1 MFKIIS
7 GFNSSVESIS
17 EAYSDIAPDAS
28 SKFYSILLS
37 TQPAVAAAV
46 AEIIETAIE
55 TLFVDVPGWSRELP
69 VNATV
74 ISNLP
79 EITGTPLDFIADVL
93 PASQEVEITS
103 SLLTGGD
110 GANSIFGLSG
120 WDVIDAGAGNDSVR
134 GGNGRDVITGGTGSD
149 ELWGDFGWNTYLEN
163 NDGEQDLLVIK
174 SDQFLENYWYE
185 KSGNNPNGEKADIIT
200 ELDAFDQI
208 KILGVDTSQITIDQ
222 ASAHS
227 QSALGIF
234 AKGFLEAVYVGTN
247 LNIGQLLDMV
257 SGDASSQVMN
267 NTQGFYGV

>member
-17 EAYSDIAPDAS
+17 EAYSDIVADGS
-28 SKFYSILLS
+28 SKFYSTLLS
-37 TQPAVAAAV
+37 AQPAVAG
-46 AEIIETAIE
+46 IIETAIE

-93 PASQEVEITS
+93 PASQEVVITS

-110 GANSIFGLSG
+110 GANNIFGLSG
-120 WDVIDAGAGNDSVR
+120 WDVIKAGAGNDSVR

-163 NDGEQDLLVIK
+163 NDGEKDLLVIK
-174 SDQFLENYWYE
+174 SDQLLENFWYG

-208 KILGVDTSQITIDQ
+208 KILGADTSQITINQ
-222 ASAHS
+222 ASAHG
-227 QSALGIF
+227 QSGLGIF
-234 AKGFLEAVYVGTN
+234 TDGFVEAV
-247 LNIGQLLDMV
+247 
-257 SGDASSQVMN
+257 
-267 NTQGFYGV
+267 

>member
-1 MFKIIS
+1 MFRIIS
-7 GFNSSVESIS
+7 GFNSAVESIS

-93 PASQEVEITS
+93 PASQEVVITS

-163 NDGEQDLLVIK
+163 NDGEKDLLVIK
-174 SDQFLENYWYE
+174 SDQLLENFWYG
-185 KSGNNPNGEKADIIT
+185 KSGNNPNGEKADIIS

-208 KILGVDTSQITIDQ
+208 KILGADTSQITINQ
-222 ASAHS
+222 ASAHG
-227 QSALGIF
+227 QSGLGIF
-234 AKGFLEAVYVGTN
+234 TDGFVEAV
-247 LNIGQLLDMV
+247 
-257 SGDASSQVMN
+257 
-267 NTQGFYGV
+267 

>member
-1 MFKIIS
+1 MFRIIS
-7 GFNSSVESIS
+7 GFNSAVESIS
-17 EAYSDIAPDAS
+17 EAYSDIVPDAS
-28 SKFYSILLS
+28 SKFYSTLIS
-37 TQPAVAAAV
+37 TQPAVTAAV

-55 TLFVDVPGWSRELP
+55 TFFVDVPGWSRELP

-110 GANSIFGLSG
+110 GANSIFGLSA
-120 WDVIDAGAGNDSVR
+120 WDVINAGAGNDSVR

-163 NDGEQDLLVIK
+163 NDGEKDLLVIK
-174 SDQFLENYWYE
+174 SDQLLENFWYG
-185 KSGNNPNGEKADIIT
+185 KSGNNPNGEKADIIS

-208 KILGVDTSQITIDQ
+208 KILGADTSQITINQ
-222 ASAHS
+222 ASAHG
-227 QSALGIF
+227 QSGLGIF
-234 AKGFLEAVYVGTN
+234 TDGFVEAV
-247 LNIGQLLDMV
+247 
-257 SGDASSQVMN
+257 
-267 NTQGFYGV
+267 

>member
-7 GFNSSVESIS
+7 SLNSAVESIS
-17 EAYSDIAPDAS
+17 ETYSDIVADGS
-28 SKFYSILLS
+28 SKFYSTLLS
-37 TQPAVAAAV
+37 AQPSLAG
-46 AEIIETAIE
+46 IIETAIE

-110 GANSIFGLSG
+110 GANNIFGLSG

-163 NDGEQDLLVIK
+163 NDGEKDLLVIK
-174 SDQFLENYWYE
+174 SDQLLENFWYG

-208 KILGVDTSQITIDQ
+208 KILGAETEQITIKS
-222 ASAHS
+222 ASAHGLS
-227 QSALGIF
+227 GLGIF
-234 AKGFLEAVYVGTN
+234 AAGFLEAVYIGEN
-247 LNIGQLLDMV
+247 LSVKQLSLMV
-257 SGDASSQVMN
+257 SGDASSAVMTN
-267 NTQGFYGV
+267 SQGFYGV